1 MSFELCCCCCS
12 GSLLLRGAV
21 IGLRRS
27 RAKKWARVCERER
40 EAGRRR
46 VFFFLSSSFESAKKK
61 TRIRNQKG
69 ACLFDSLKHE
79 EASSDSHETIKHARR
94 HQ

>member
-27 RAKKWARVCERER
+27 RAKKWARMCERER
-40 EAGRRR
+40 ERRGEGE
-46 VFFFLSSSFESAKKK
+46 FFSSYPPPSKAPKKK
-61 TRIRNQKG
+61 PEFATRKAPAFSIR
-69 ACLFDSLKHE
+69 
-79 EASSDSHETIKHARR
+79 
-94 HQ
+94 